1 MTLADTLS
9 FIREDNYLLMS
20 FIIGFVIGII
30 PGIGVLGPLAG
41 GFLYAYFSMYFGDVP
56 RDQGEAIKRGAVMG
70 LILSLIGLVIAAL
83 TWGALVPA
91 MHFMV
96 FAPILIINAI
106 IVGLII
112 GAVLGAVGGL
122 VAFYVE

>member
-1 MTLADTLS
+1 
-9 FIREDNYLLMS
+9 
-20 FIIGFVIGII
+20 
-30 PGIGVLGPLAG
+30 
-41 GFLYAYFSMYFGDVP
+41 
-56 RDQGEAIKRGAVMG
+56 MG

-91 MHFMV
+91 MHFMA
-96 FAPILIINAI
+96 FASILIINAI

-112 GAVLGAVGGL
+112 GAVLGAIGGL